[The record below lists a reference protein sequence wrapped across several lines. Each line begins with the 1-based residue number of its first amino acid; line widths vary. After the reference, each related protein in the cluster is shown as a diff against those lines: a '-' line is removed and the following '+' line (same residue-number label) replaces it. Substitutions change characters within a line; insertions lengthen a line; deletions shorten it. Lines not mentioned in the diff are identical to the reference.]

1 MVGTAAF
8 ALARIVDGPYAFAA
22 VAAESAVA
30 AVVVESVGIE
40 AEGRHEVV
48 LLPGQPREDCIWT
61 GLDGT
66 RSHSEEV
73 ELAGAAAWA

>member
-8 ALARIVDGPYAFAA
+8 ALARIVDGPYAFA
-22 VAAESAVA
+22 AVA